1 MGSLTLGRRALS
13 LLWIVLALLACAP
26 ARAQV
31 VTSIDNF
38 DSRTTVAP
46 WTFSNGAEYPG
57 ATGSIALAT
66 GYLSTRALVLN
77 YNFDCVTTA
86 KGKSCGQYVATT
98 LALPLP
104 GVSGAGIR
112 FMTRSAPNVQLTVR
126 IVDKS
131 GQTLQFRAVR
141 QMEGYDANTWYQV
154 TIAFDKP
161 ETHWG
166 GANNGVVQ
174 NPVKAVSILA
184 SNPANYPEA
193 GKLTLD
199 NIAIL
204 SSVPPV
210 PPMGPTNGVTLI
222 DNFENRSIVAPWK
235 FWAAPDSGATGSIGS
250 VAGHSSN
257 RALALN
263 YNFQCISASSGNHC
277 GQGVSAIL
285 SLPRP
290 ALTGAAIS
298 FMAKSTPDIQLF
310 VSVIDQ
316 SGPTLNYQTSRQLEA
331 RDPASWYQVTIPL
344 NKPTSFWGG
353 ANSGIV
359 QNQIKSIWI
368 SASNPRDFPVAGT
381 VNVDNIAVL
390 SSLDAQYVLQPTA
403 AVVPAP
409 SGAASLA
416 PRIGVAYHP
425 WNAKTAALDVA
436 DSAGISFVR
445 TTLMWNWIETNGVYD
460 FSSPDLLLAT
470 VEARGMS
477 AIFIIHY
484 SHPDHNVKTAAG
496 IAAYGKFAEA
506 AARRYAGRKV
516 RFELGNEPD
525 NANFWGQSANPAQE
539 YAAIC
544 KEGVAAVH
552 RGNPAAVVSTGGLSW
567 FAFDYL
573 KQALVADAAEG
584 ANAIG
589 LHGYR
594 SGGPESLVD
603 SLLVA
608 NWWIQRITGK
618 NIPVWNTEWGYSLGA
633 APGNGH
639 SASFRQGQAVLAV
652 RQMLSQWALNMPV
665 AVWYDLID
673 DGTDPNQNEQNFGL
687 LDFNLNEKPAMQ
699 AVRMLTSQ
707 ANGRAYK
714 GFVKDAPPGLHIMK
728 LESSSDLVFVAWNSL
743 PNTSANLLLPI
754 LGLLSTANYL
764 GTPVTGVLQSSP
776 TSYWSFQLDQTD
788 GPIYIRY
795 AKP

>member
-1 MGSLTLGRRALS
+1 MESLTGGRRVLS
-13 LLWIVLALLACAP
+13 LVALVLALLACAS

-38 DSRTTVAP
+38 DNRTTVAP
-46 WTFSNGAEYPG
+46 WTFANGAEYPG
-57 ATGSIALAT
+57 ASGSIALAT
-66 GYLSTRALVLN
+66 GYLSTRALALN

-98 LALPLP
+98 LAFPLP
-104 GVSGAGIR
+104 GLSGAGIR
-112 FMTRSAPNVQLTVR
+112 FMTRSAPNVQLMVR

-141 QMEGYDANTWYQV
+141 QMEGYDANIWYQV

-161 ETHWG
+161 ESYWG

-174 NPVKAVSILA
+174 NPVKSISILA
-184 SNPANYPEA
+184 SSPATYPLA

-199 NIAIL
+199 SIAML
-204 SSVPPV
+204 ASVPPV
-210 PPMGPTNGVTLI
+210 SPLGPTNGVTAI
-222 DNFENRSIVAPWK
+222 DNFENRAIVAPWK
-235 FWAAPDSGATGSIGS
+235 FWAAADSGATGSIGS
-250 VAGHSSN
+250 VAGHGSS

-263 YNFQCISASSGNHC
+263 YNFQCITVSSGNHC
-277 GQGVSAIL
+277 GQSVAAIL
-285 SLPRP
+285 ALPRP
-290 ALTGAAIS
+290 ALSGAAIS
-298 FMAKSTPDIQLF
+298 FMAKSTPDIQLV

-316 SGPTLNYQTSRQLEA
+316 SGQSLNYQTSRQLEA

-344 NKPTSFWGG
+344 NKPSSYWGG
-353 ANSGIV
+353 ANNGTV
-359 QNQIKSIWI
+359 QSQIKSIWI
-368 SASNPRDFPVAGT
+368 SASGPRDFPVAGT
-381 VNVDNIAVL
+381 VSVDDIAVL
-390 SSLDAQYVLQPTA
+390 SSLDTQYVLQPTA
-403 AVVPAP
+403 AVIPAP

-425 WNAKTAALDVA
+425 WNARIAALDVA
-436 DSAGISFVR
+436 HAAGISFVR
-445 TTLMWNWIETNGVYD
+445 TDLMWNWIETNGVYN
-460 FSSPDLLLAT
+460 FSSPDLLVAAL
-470 VEARGMS
+470 EARGMG

-484 SHPDHNVKTAAG
+484 AHSAHNVKTAEG
-496 IAAYGKFAEA
+496 VAAYGRFAEA

-525 NANFWGQSANPAQE
+525 NAGSWGQSANPAQE
-539 YAAIC
+539 YAALC

-552 RGNPAAVVSTGGLSW
+552 RGNPAAAVSTGGLSW

-573 KQALVADAAEG
+573 KQLLAADAAEG

-589 LHGYR
+589 IHGYR

-633 APGNGH
+633 APGDGH
-639 SASFRQGQAVLAV
+639 SASFRQGQAVLAA

-673 DGTDPNQNEQNFGL
+673 DGTDANHNEQNFGL

-699 AVRMLTSQ
+699 ALRTLTSQ
-707 ANGRAYK
+707 ASGRAYK
-714 GFVKDAPPGLHIMK
+714 GLVKDAPPGLHIMK
-728 LESSSDLVFVAWNSL
+728 LEGSNDLVFIAWNSL
-743 PNTSANLLLPI
+743 PNTSADLRLPI
-754 LGLLSTANYL
+754 PGLLSTANYL
-764 GTPVTGVLQSSP
+764 GTPVSGVLQSGP
-776 TSYWSFQLDQTD
+776 TSYWSFQLDQAD